1 MKRLPLVFALVLA
14 VLVTSAE
21 AQVSRSTTRVERQHK
36 RTSTMKKQ
44 LKQTE
49 ESILEALQGDN
60 PGNQRAALQTLR
72 DLEQLFPKYEFTKL
86 LAPLEA
92 TLKNEQADPVVR
104 KLAAL
109 ALDELHSD
117 AGDAVIQEVA
127 KTSDDKG
134 LQSLCEALL
143 VGGNNE

>member
-1 MKRLPLVFALVLA
+1 MKRVPLIFALALA
-14 VLVTSAE
+14 VLFTSAE
-21 AQVSRSTTRVERQHK
+21 AQLSRSTTRVEKQHK
-36 RTSTMKKQ
+36 HTSSMKKQ

-72 DLEQLFPKYEFTKL
+72 DLEQLFPQYEFIKL

>member
-1 MKRLPLVFALVLA
+1 MKRVPLVFAIVLA

-36 RTSTMKKQ
+36 HTSTMKKQ

-60 PGNQRAALQTLR
+60 SGNQRAALQTLR
-72 DLEQLFPKYEFTKL
+72 DLEQLFPQYEFGKL

-127 KTSDDKG
+127 NTSDDKG

-143 VGGNNE
+143 VGRTQE